1 MSPFLAISILWVI
14 FEIFLSRKKR
24 SSKESKMEDGSSLRV
39 LWITLILSIILGIYL
54 SQINIGTINIDS
66 LIIHYIG
73 LFLIIIGLIIRWFA
87 ILKLKEFFTV
97 AISIHKD
104 HKVVDTGIYKYIR
117 HPAYLGSLLSFLGLG
132 LAFQNWLTI
141 IVIFFPIFGALSYR
155 IHIEEK
161 VLNREF
167 GEEYSEYSSRTH
179 KLIPWIY

>member
-1 MSPFLAISILWVI
+1 MSPFLVISILWVT
-14 FEIFLSRKKR
+14 FEILLSRKKR
-24 SSKESKMEDGSSLRV
+24 SSEENKMEDGSSLRV
-39 LWITLILSIILGIYL
+39 LWITLILSITLGIYI

-66 LIIHYIG
+66 LIIHYLG
-73 LFLIIIGLIIRWFA
+73 LLLIIIGLIIRWFA

-97 AISIHKD
+97 AVSIQKD
-104 HKVVDTGIYKYIR
+104 HKIVDTGIYKYIR

-141 IVIFFPIFGALSYR
+141 LIIFFPIFSALLYR

-161 VLNREF
+161 VLCTKF
-167 GEEYSEYSSRTH
+167 GDEYFSYSSRTK